1 MLKKLYLNKKKLHKA
16 VRQLNM
22 ICITQ
27 RRDIETYK
35 NILKIIFLIFSL
47 NSSFVLATDLESSK
61 KKENIAGFRL
71 MKILLEQKDV
81 EIYSMVVR
89 QEKYS
94 TLNQV
99 VRFVS
104 KDGDNILHF
113 IVRLG
118 FENIDNIGA
127 QIIFLQNK
135 IDRELFFKL
144 LNRKNKK
151 GLTPKEEAYKLYGKN
166 PLITSLFAFT
176 YLNSG
181 IQETKN
187 VLKKTVSKCYN
198 TFLKK

>member
-144 LNRKNKK
+144 LNRKK
-151 GLTPKEEAYKLYGKN
+151 
-166 PLITSLFAFT
+166 
-176 YLNSG
+176 
-181 IQETKN
+181 
-187 VLKKTVSKCYN
+187 V
-198 TFLKK
+198 